1 MGRRDVGGIVFGL
14 VVVLVGGYFVLR
26 DTLGLAIPELNW
38 DQIWPLIVLAIGVSI
53 VWGAL
58 ERSSPRRP

>member
-14 VVVLVGGYFVLR
+14 VVVLIGGYFVLR
-26 DTLGLAIPELNW
+26 ETLGLAIPELNW
-38 DQIWPLIVLAIGVSI
+38 DQIWPLILVAIGVSI

-58 ERSSPRRP
+58 ERSHPRRP